1 MGDYIIRDWHNE
13 ALCQR
18 HPDPDMWHYEN
29 SMFQDE
35 QQLEVLRSIQAIEVC
50 HDCPVRTQCLAQG
63 MEDEN
68 IVYNGGSGSIWGGL
82 LNSERY
88 TLKTRRVGSRRLESE
103 ERHRNAV
110 RKRIGRLK
118 V

>member
-1 MGDYIIRDWHNE
+1 MGDYIIREWHNE
-13 ALCQR
+13 TLCQQ
-18 HPDPDMWHYEN
+18 HPDPDLWHYEN

-35 QQLEVLRSIQAIEVC
+35 QQLQVLRSIQAIEVC
-50 HDCPVRTQCLAQG
+50 HECPVRTECLAQG

-88 TLKTRRVGSRRLESE
+88 TLKTGRVGSRRLDSE
-103 ERHRNAV
+103 ERHRMAV
-110 RKRIGRLK
+110 RKVIGRLK

>member
-1 MGDYIIRDWHNE
+1 
-13 ALCQR
+13 
-18 HPDPDMWHYEN
+18 
-29 SMFQDE
+29 MFQDE
-35 QQLEVLRSIQAIEVC
+35 QQLEVLRSVQAIEVC
-50 HDCPVRTQCLAQG
+50 HDCPVRTECLAQG

-88 TLKTRRVGSRRLESE
+88 TLKTGRVGSRRLQSE
-103 ERHRNAV
+103 ERHRTAV
-110 RKRIGRLK
+110 RRKIGRLK